1 MEKEKKAM
9 SMEELHDL
17 SLEQKREID
26 SLPAQMKKRIDKL
39 EKENREEIRQKIS
52 GLSNLDDATKFD
64 EYPEL
69 IKDWLKKDIHG
80 ILGITYEDLSADMNG
95 EKFLSNLL
103 RFFIFKLNSLI

>member
-1 MEKEKKAM
+1 MKKAM

-17 SLEQKREID
+17 SLEQKKEID
-26 SLPAQMKKRIDKL
+26 SLPTQMKKRIDKL
-39 EKENREEIRQKIS
+39 ENGKREEIRRQIS

-64 EYPEL
+64 KYPEL
-69 IKDWLKKDIHG
+69 IQDMLKNDIHR
-80 ILGITYEDLSADMNG
+80 ILGITYEDLSTDLNG